1 MDRARIPTPVPQQ
14 QTPESS
20 NEEADFLRGIPED
33 DAKQREIRREQRFLD
48 AINDGYVFLARI
60 IPILV
65 IILISAAVLVVV
77 PIMGWHYLGPEDRAW
92 LTPGQIDKVETA
104 GGSFALALLISLVRH
119 ILPRKRQN

>member
-1 MDRARIPTPVPQQ
+1 MDRVRIPTPVPQQ

-33 DAKQREIRREQRFLD
+33 DAKRREIRREQRSLD
-48 AINDGYVFLARI
+48 AVNDGYVFLVRV
-60 IPILV
+60 IPFCV
-65 IILISAAVLVVV
+65 IFLISVAVFVVV
-77 PIMGWHYLGPEDRAW
+77 PIMVWHYLGPEDRAW

-104 GGSFALALLISLVRH
+104 GASFALALLLSLVRH